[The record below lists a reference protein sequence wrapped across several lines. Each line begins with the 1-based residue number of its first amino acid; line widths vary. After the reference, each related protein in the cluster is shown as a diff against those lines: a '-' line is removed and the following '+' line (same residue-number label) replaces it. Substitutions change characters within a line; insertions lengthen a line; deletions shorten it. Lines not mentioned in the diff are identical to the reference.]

1 MPVSKPIFITT
12 SIAYINAE
20 PHIGFLFELLAA
32 DVLKKQYQLAGEQ
45 VFLLTGTDEHG
56 AKVARAAEDKNQD
69 PQEYADQLSEKYRRL
84 GGQFGIDFD
93 YFIRTTEPK
102 HQRFVQ
108 NCWRQLGKNGYL
120 EKRTYT
126 GFYCLGCEAFKTERE
141 LEEGNCLI
149 HRQPVEKVTEEN
161 WFFLLTKLKDKI
173 QRWLSESVI
182 EPAGRLKEIRRLVE
196 ELEDVSFSRPIEKLS
211 WGIPVPD
218 DRSQVMYVWT
228 DALLNYLSALE
239 IVGRPELWPADIQI
253 IGKDI
258 LRFHAAIWP
267 GLLLALNR
275 PLPKKLLV
283 HGFIKVDGRKI
294 SKTLG
299 NVITPR
305 QLLERYKNPE
315 AVRYLLF
322 RQLPFFED
330 GNFVWLEFDAL
341 YTGELANGL
350 GNLAARLIGLRSLA
364 KVNSKIAR
372 TLSSKPS
379 YDFAALLNQANQSLK
394 EADRLIS
401 ESRLWQGTEGKI
413 ATLDQATALFVQ
425 AVDLLEPFM
434 PETAA
439 KIRRQ
444 LIANEPAAPLFP
456 RLT

>member
-1 MPVSKPIFITT
+1 MTKPVYLTT

-84 GGQFGIDFD
+84 GRQFGIDFD

-108 NCWRQLGKNGYL
+108 NCWRELGENGYL
-120 EKRTYT
+120 EKRTYA

-141 LEEGNCLI
+141 LEGGNCLI

-161 WFFLLTKLKDKI
+161 WFFLLSKLKSGIKK
-173 QRWLSESVI
+173 WLNGSVV
-182 EPAGRLKEIRRLVE
+182 EPPARLKEIRRLVE
-196 ELEDVSFSRPIEKLS
+196 ELEDISISRPAEKLS

-218 DRSQVMYVWT
+218 DPSQVTYVWV

-239 IVGRPELWPADIQI
+239 IVGQSELWPADVQI
-253 IGKDI
+253 VGKDI
-258 LRFHAAIWP
+258 LRFHAATWP
-267 GLLLALNR
+267 GILLALGR
-275 PLPKKLLV
+275 PLPKKVLA
-283 HGFIKVDGRKI
+283 HGFIKVDGRKM
-294 SKTLG
+294 SKSLG

-315 AVRYLLF
+315 AIRYLLL

-330 GNFVWLEFDAL
+330 GNFVWSEFDAL
-341 YTGELANGL
+341 YNGELANGL

-364 KVNSKIAR
+364 KINSKIAR

-379 YDFAALLNQANQSLK
+379 YDFAALLNQANQALK

-401 ESRLWQGTEGKI
+401 ESRLWEGIEEKA
-413 ATLDQATALFVQ
+413 ATLDQATELF
-425 AVDLLEPFM
+425 ARAIDFLEPFM
-434 PETAA
+434 PETV
-439 KIRRQ
+439 KTIRRQ
-444 LIANEPAAPLFP
+444 FLTNEQSAPLFP
-456 RLT
+456 RLD